1 MKQNQDHQAWP
12 PAARRPPLR
21 LLALLGLLA
30 ATVADCAAVAPPAAD
45 ARPAEPASSQT
56 SAAAARPF
64 DLKDPARID
73 AGRRRFNKTCA
84 GYCHGFEGV
93 GGRAPDFKG
102 RTDLS
107 ADEEFRTISN
117 GRQGADVMPPW
128 GAAFS
133 EEQIWELV
141 AYLQHLGPHQADR

>member
-1 MKQNQDHQAWP
+1 MV
-12 PAARRPPLR
+12 
-21 LLALLGLLA
+21 LLGLLT
-30 ATVADCAAVAPPAAD
+30 ATAIDCGAVAPPDAEGQAAGQNHSQ
-45 ARPAEPASSQT
+45 ASSP
-56 SAAAARPF
+56 AVRPF
-64 DLKDPARID
+64 DITDQERID
-73 AGRRRFNKTCA
+73 TGRRRFNKICA

-107 ADEEFRTISN
+107 AEEEFRTITH

-128 GAAFS
+128 GGAFS

-141 AYLQHLGPHQADR
+141 AYLQHLGPYQAAR

>member
-1 MKQNQDHQAWP
+1 MKQHHDQQARP
-12 PAARRPPLR
+12 TTAGRPPLR
-21 LLALLGLLA
+21 LTVVLGLL
-30 ATVADCAAVAPPAAD
+30 TVIAADCGAVGPPTGNPL
-45 ARPAEPASSQT
+45 PAEPTAAS
-56 SAAAARPF
+56 AARPF

-107 ADEEFRTISN
+107 PDEEFRTITT

-128 GAAFS
+128 GAAFN

-141 AYLQHLGPHQADR
+141 AYLQHLGPYQANR

>member
-1 MKQNQDHQAWP
+1 MKQNQQARP
-12 PAARRPPLR
+12 KTARWQPVR
-21 LLALLGLLA
+21 LMALLGFLV
-30 ATVADCAAVAPPAAD
+30 ATAIDCGAVAPPAAEAKAAAHD
-45 ARPAEPASSQT
+45 HAQASGP
-56 SAAAARPF
+56 AARPF
-64 DLKDPARID
+64 DLADQGRID
-73 AGRRRFNKTCA
+73 AGRRRFNKICA

-107 ADEEFRTISN
+107 ADEEFHTITH

-128 GAAFS
+128 GGAFS

-141 AYLQHLGPHQADR
+141 AYLQHLGPYQAAR

>member
-1 MKQNQDHQAWP
+1 MKNIQQAGPKAFRW
-12 PAARRPPLR
+12 RPVRLMA
-21 LLALLGLLA
+21 LLALL
-30 ATVADCAAVAPPAAD
+30 TTTTIDCGAVAPPAVEGQAATQD
-45 ARPAEPASSQT
+45 QTQASNQTARQ
-56 SAAAARPF
+56 F
-64 DLKDPARID
+64 DLTDQGRID
-73 AGRRRFNKTCA
+73 AGRRRFNKVCA

-107 ADEEFRTISN
+107 AEEEFRTITH

-128 GAAFS
+128 GSAFS

-141 AYLQHLGPHQADR
+141 AYLQHLGPYQAAR